1 MGVLASLPVRWLQ
14 KAAQLSKGWHFA
26 VACTPTKCD
35 RSITC
40 KSIGDLTNFLRS
52 LPQSEFVS
60 AICCDVVAL
69 SGNTVQYHF
78 DDEPSKAAQIRQI
91 LQLTWRCSQFWE
103 YHAHYILNTFPRL
116 KSLRIEVARE
126 RYFDG
131 GINQVSPR
139 FKLCGSLM
147 SLTVV
152 AEGNRKR
159 AIVNI
164 PWSGDDFPSGS
175 RSLRLEGV
183 RFLMRFSPESDVD
196 IFDDFLLNQSYR
208 RALAALYLDVDSAW
222 WKIWGRRF
230 EDGIFRWIKSQ
241 PQLTRFVMRQLNG
254 HLQGQIQQ
262 LMLAR
267 LRRRSVQKDRKDQK
281 DHVR

>member
-1 MGVLASLPVRWLQ
+1 MVCIHWLKQQGRRGHCDSVENRPDNSFSFERQPSMSEYPANSAGDLFRLLPFEGYMGVLASLPVRWLQ

-103 YHAHYILNTFPRL
+103 Y
-116 KSLRIEVARE
+116 
-126 RYFDG
+126 
-131 GINQVSPR
+131 
-139 FKLCGSLM
+139 
-147 SLTVV
+147 
-152 AEGNRKR
+152 
-159 AIVNI
+159 
-164 PWSGDDFPSGS
+164 
-175 RSLRLEGV
+175 RSCT
-183 RFLMRFSPESDVD
+183 
-196 IFDDFLLNQSYR
+196 
-208 RALAALYLDVDSAW
+208 LYS
-222 WKIWGRRF
+222 
-230 EDGIFRWIKSQ
+230 
-241 PQLTRFVMRQLNG
+241 
-254 HLQGQIQQ
+254 
-262 LMLAR
+262 
-267 LRRRSVQKDRKDQK
+267 
-281 DHVR
+281 